1 MQRIVTL
8 SIAAISLGLVGLH
21 PAVAADMAVMPLKA
35 PVPIAPPFSWTG
47 FYLGGNVGAGF
58 GTTETSV
65 NVGPALTAVTGT
77 PVTATAPLVSE
88 TFNGFVGGIQAG
100 YNWQAGVF
108 VLGVEGDLDAAGL
121 QGNAPC
127 VVVLNCTMKHNWF
140 ADITGRV
147 GVVRA
152 GAGCLNSF
160 SASISGASAGVRL
173 PSGEAAA

>member
-1 MQRIVTL
+1 MKRISVAGCLLLFLAGT
-8 SIAAISLGLVGLH
+8 SL
-21 PAVAADMAVMPLKA
+21 AEAADLQIVKA
-35 PVPIAPPFSWTG
+35 PPFLPLPPFSWTG

-77 PVTATAPLVSE
+77 PVAATAPLASE
-88 TFNGFVGGIQAG
+88 TFNGFVGGMQAG

-121 QGNAPC
+121 KGNAPC

-147 GVVRA
+147 GVVAADRA
-152 GAGCLNSF
+152 L
-160 SASISGASAGVRL
+160 IYLMV
-173 PSGEAAA
+173 